1 MATIEQT
8 EIASN
13 TALDDYYS
21 SSADV
26 DKIID
31 ELSTPVDTVEQ
42 QTTLARQKQ
51 EQQKGRSNREQS
63 RYGISLTAAERQQR
77 LQSLLD

>member
-1 MATIEQT
+1 MATLDQT

-31 ELSTPVDTVEQ
+31 ELIDDLIDSKT
-42 QTTLARQKQ
+42 
-51 EQQKGRSNREQS
+51 
-63 RYGISLTAAERQQR
+63 
-77 LQSLLD
+77 